1 VEKISSSKT
10 GKVLL
15 SDSFKE
21 TVKSFFFDISANLP
35 AQCTRADWCLHASN
49 TPGSCE
55 IIEHVLIC
63 RYGSRNEAWGGVRT
77 RLRNHVCSVYTSRD
91 HALRIFTLVFRR
103 GTTLM

>member
-1 VEKISSSKT
+1 LEEISSAKT

-49 TPGSCE
+49 TPGSGK
-55 IIEHVLIC
+55 IIKNTFWLVDTALGM
-63 RYGSRNEAWGGVRT
+63 RRGVRS
-77 RLRNHVCSVYTSRD
+77 RLRNHVCCVHKPWSRLA
-91 HALRIFTLVFRR
+91 HFHTCFQTWYHV
-103 GTTLM
+103 M